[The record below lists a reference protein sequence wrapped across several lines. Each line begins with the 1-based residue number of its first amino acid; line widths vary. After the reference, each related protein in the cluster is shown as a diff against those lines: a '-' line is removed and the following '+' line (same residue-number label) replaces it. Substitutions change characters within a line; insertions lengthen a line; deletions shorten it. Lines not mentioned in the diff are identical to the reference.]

1 MKKQNLLLML
11 MGCVFAVT
19 SLCSCLGDG
28 NDDEQSKVLYL
39 THAQRMQI
47 LNATTGN
54 YTGWMY
60 YADATSHKRD
70 SVAVTWT
77 ISGSDST
84 LTVESLPMKQFAQY
98 LYDKTAKE
106 TVEKMNNQR
115 LIAGIYTP
123 YYITKADW
131 DNQFYQFQVVPKDY
145 KIVFNH
151 EGKACEL
158 IFSPTALQPYGTYYY
173 PIMQFFKG
181 QNIIYLLVKELKIDQ
196 STYPINNI
204 FILRTK
210 V

>member
-84 LTVESLPMKQFAQY
+84 LTVERSEEHTSELQSRQY
-98 LYDKTAKE
+98 L
-106 TVEKMNNQR
+106 VCRLLLEK
-115 LIAGIYTP
+115 
-123 YYITKADW
+123 K
-131 DNQFYQFQVVPKDY
+131 K
-145 KIVFNH
+145 
-151 EGKACEL
+151 
-158 IFSPTALQPYGTYYY
+158 
-173 PIMQFFKG
+173 
-181 QNIIYLLVKELKIDQ
+181 NI
-196 STYPINNI
+196 
-204 FILRTK
+204 
-210 V
+210 